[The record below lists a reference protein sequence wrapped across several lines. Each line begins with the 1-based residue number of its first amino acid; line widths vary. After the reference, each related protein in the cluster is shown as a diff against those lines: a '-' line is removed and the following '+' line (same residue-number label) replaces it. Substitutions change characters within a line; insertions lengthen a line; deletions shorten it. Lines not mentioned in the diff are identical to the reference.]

1 MSVTMRQFMNAAEA
15 IRRVRKQEELIKEK
29 FTKSTCELSE
39 CFQYI
44 LNAEIKGDKCC
55 YLFVDIC
62 PELYA
67 KELHGMGFDVEEKRN
82 DYNDIIGYNISWEGV
97 NYMGGYNNG

>member
-29 FTKSTCELSE
+29 FAKSTCELSE

-44 LNAEIKGDKCC
+44 LNAELEGYKHC
-55 YLFVDIC
+55 YLSIDTC

-67 KELHGMGFDVEEKRN
+67 KELKGMGFDIKEERN
-82 DYNDIIGYNISWEGV
+82 YYSILGYHISWEGI
-97 NYMGGYNNG
+97 NYEG